1 MKTWKKRVY
10 RWHSTMPSKLQS
22 HFKFGKLSTTYHR
35 PRRDV
40 NEREDFYVEDSRGVK
55 SKATSNEYYVSQA
68 LDELGIE
75 YYFQLSIDGGRQ
87 MAFGLVLDFLLM
99 TVPFPTP
106 LWVHGDYWH
115 TGPRRAKDIRQMQ
128 IVDDYMKGQVNP
140 GIEVWGGD
148 SGNKEMAANFLRTK
162 GLV

>member
-1 MKTWKKRVY
+1 
-10 RWHSTMPSKLQS
+10 
-22 HFKFGKLSTTYHR
+22 
-35 PRRDV
+35 
-40 NEREDFYVEDSRGVK
+40 
-55 SKATSNEYYVSQA
+55 
-68 LDELGIE
+68 
-75 YYFQLSIDGGRQ
+75 

-140 GIEVWGGD
+140 GIEVNGK
-148 SGNKEMAANFLRTK
+148 NIYRPARQLRWV
-162 GLV
+162 LQ